1 MPNTK
6 FIMLLRYATIGG
18 NILFMSWIIF
28 NGIKEGF
35 HGTLPE
41 KASYVGLMGL
51 LAINT
56 LLLNKPKA
64 LQHS

>member
-1 MPNTK
+1 MRYTQ
-6 FIMLLRYATIGG
+6 FIRILRYAAIGG
-18 NILFMSWIIF
+18 NILFMMWMTY

-56 LLLNKPKA
+56 FFF
-64 LQHS
+64 